1 MDAVPLQCHSRHLT
15 YNHGHNQKLL
25 STCRPLGEYA
35 WFVAQ
40 VRKNNSASN
49 ISKDGVGTEISN
61 TIDKAIDEMPE
72 DFEIKKFIVSN
83 RAEVKD
89 MCLTEYNETETME
102 LLRQEALQEG
112 LQKGLQD
119 GLQMDF
125 RTDYLKQGCL
135 TSET

>member
-1 MDAVPLQCHSRHLT
+1 
-15 YNHGHNQKLL
+15 
-25 STCRPLGEYA
+25 
-35 WFVAQ
+35 
-40 VRKNNSASN
+40 
-49 ISKDGVGTEISN
+49 
-61 TIDKAIDEMPE
+61 MPE